1 MISGAVIKR
10 RTLLAL
16 LLATLFVRSRPAAAA
31 DVAQVSQQIVALNA
45 GLLQVMKA
53 GSRASFASRFDSLA
67 PVIDR
72 AFDLPGILR
81 VSVGQ
86 AYAGLPEAERS
97 DLLAVFRQFTIASY
111 VANFNDF
118 SGERFEVLP
127 DLRAV
132 GADEVV
138 ATRIVPASGAPNRLD
153 YVMRQGEGGWRAVDV
168 LLDGTI
174 SRVAVQRS
182 DFRSLLS
189 QGSAAALIAS
199 LRKKVQDLS
208 GGTLS

>member
-1 MISGAVIKR
+1 MRGPMVYR

-16 LLATLFVRSRPAAAA
+16 LLASCFGRTKSAAAA
-31 DVAQVSQQIVALNA
+31 DIGQVSQQIVALNA
-45 GLLQVMKA
+45 GLIQVMKA
-53 GSRASFASRFDSLA
+53 GSRTSFVSRFDTLA

-72 AFDLPGILR
+72 AFDLAGILR
-81 VSVGQ
+81 ISVGQ
-86 AYAGLPEAERS
+86 AYASLPEAERN

-111 VANFNDF
+111 VANFDGY

-132 GADEVV
+132 GSDEVV
-138 ATRIVPASGAPNRLD
+138 ATRLIPTSGAPNRLD
-153 YVMRQGEGGWRAVDV
+153 YVMRDGEGGWRAIDV